1 MAPKCGDRGGE
12 PVLRTAA
19 TTALVLLAVV
29 AVVVALAWGFQRRL
43 IYLPTGGTVPAVE
56 AVLPGG
62 VEVVLRTEDG
72 LELRAWS
79 MRAAPG
85 ASTVLVAPGNAG
97 SRADRAP
104 LARALVA
111 AGFGVLLLEYRG
123 YGGNPGAPTEEGL
136 AADAR
141 AAHAY
146 LVAELGTAP
155 ERVLLLGES
164 LGAAVATRL
173 AVERPVGG
181 VVLRSPFTSL
191 ADVAALHYPLLPVR
205 VLLWDRFDVVSV
217 VGQVRAPMVV
227 VAGADDEI
235 VPAGQSRAVAAA
247 AGARYVEV
255 PGARHNDPALGN
267 GPELVAAVVAVSAT

>member
-1 MAPKCGDRGGE
+1 M
-12 PVLRTAA
+12 LRTAV
-19 TTALVLLAVV
+19 VLLAVV
-29 AVVVALAWGFQRRL
+29 AAVVTAAVALAWGFQRRL
-43 IYLPTGGTVPAVE
+43 IYLPSAGGPPAVE

-62 VEVVLRTEDG
+62 VEVVLRTDDG

-79 MRAAPG
+79 VRAAPG
-85 ASTVLVAPGNAG
+85 ASTVLVTPGNAG

-111 AGFGVLLLEYRG
+111 AGFGVLLLEDRG

-141 AAHAY
+141 AAHGY
-146 LVAELGTAP
+146 LVGELGIAP
-155 ERVLLLGES
+155 EHVLPLGES
-164 LGAAVATRL
+164 LGAAVAARL

-181 VVLRSPFTSL
+181 MVLRSPFTSL
-191 ADVAALHYPLLPVR
+191 ADVAALHYPVLPVR
-205 VLLWDRFDVVSV
+205 ALLWDRFDVVSA
-217 VGQVRAPMVV
+217 VGEVKAPMVV

-235 VPAGQSRAVAAA
+235 VPAEQSRAVAAA
-247 AGARYVEV
+247 ARARYVEV

-267 GPELVAAVVAVSAT
+267 GPELVAAVLAVSAT

>member
-1 MAPKCGDRGGE
+1 
-12 PVLRTAA
+12 
-19 TTALVLLAVV
+19 
-29 AVVVALAWGFQRRL
+29 
-43 IYLPTGGTVPAVE
+43 
-56 AVLPGG
+56 VLPGG

-79 MRAAPG
+79 VRAAPG
-85 ASTVLVAPGNAG
+85 ASTVLVVPGNAG
-97 SRADRAP
+97 SRADRVP

-141 AAHAY
+141 AAHGY
-146 LVAELGTAP
+146 LVAELGVAP

-164 LGAAVATRL
+164 LGAAVTTRL

-191 ADVAALHYPLLPVR
+191 ADVAAVHYPLLPVR
-205 VLLWDRFDVVSV
+205 VLLLDRFDVVSA
-217 VGQVRAPMVV
+217 VGQVLAPVVV

-235 VPAGQSRAVAAA
+235 VPAEQSRAVASA

-255 PGARHNDPALGN
+255 PGARHNDPALGD

>member
-1 MAPKCGDRGGE
+1 
-12 PVLRTAA
+12 VLRTSA
-19 TTALVLLAVV
+19 VLLAVV
-29 AVVVALAWGFQRRL
+29 VVVVVVVVGLMWGFQRRL
-43 IYLPTGGTVPAVE
+43 IYLSVGGIVPPVE

-79 MRAAPG
+79 VPAAPG

-111 AGFGVLLLEYRG
+111 AGRGVLLVEYRG

-141 AAHAY
+141 AAYGY
-146 LVAELGTAP
+146 LVDGLGVAP

-164 LGAAVATRL
+164 LGAAVAARL
-173 AVERPVGG
+173 AAERPVGG

-191 ADVAALHYPLLPVR
+191 ADVAALHYPVLPVR
-205 VLLWDRFDVVSV
+205 ALLWDRFDVVSA
-217 VGQVRAPMVV
+217 VGRVRAPMMV

-235 VPAGQSRAVAAA
+235 VPAEQSRAVAAA

-267 GPELVAAVVAVSAT
+267 GAALVAAVVAVSAT